1 MPNKDV
7 AFNRKAFHDY
17 HILERMEAGI
27 VLTGTEI
34 KAIRNGN
41 VNLREGYARV
51 ENGELW
57 LFNAHIA
64 RYEHGNRYNHEPT
77 RTRKLL
83 VHRRQLRELQRQV
96 QDKGVTL
103 VPLGLYLKDD
113 IAKID
118 LGVVRGK
125 KLYDKRQ
132 DTAKREAER
141 EMGRAI
147 RRTELAVPK

>member
-7 AFNRKAFHDY
+7 AVNRKAFHDY
-17 HILERMEAGI
+17 HILDRLEAGI

-34 KAIRNGN
+34 KAVRAGN

-51 ENGELW
+51 ENGEVW
-57 LFNAHIA
+57 LFNVHIA
-64 RYEHGNRYNHEPT
+64 RYEQGNRYNHEPT
-77 RTRKLL
+77 RPRKLL
-83 VHRRQLRELQRQV
+83 LHRRQIRELLRQV

-113 IAKID
+113 LAKID

-125 KLYDKRQ
+125 KLFDKRQ
-132 DTAKREAER
+132 DTAKRDADR
-141 EMGRAI
+141 EIARAL
-147 RRTELAVPK
+147 RRSELAAPR

>member
-1 MPNKDV
+1 MPNKAV
-7 AFNRKAFHDY
+7 AVNRKAFHDY
-17 HILERMEAGI
+17 HILDRMEAGI

-41 VNLREGYARV
+41 VNLREAYARV

-64 RYEHGNRYNHEPT
+64 RYEQGNRYNHEPT

-103 VPLGLYLKDD
+103 VPLGL
-113 IAKID
+113 
-118 LGVVRGK
+118 
-125 KLYDKRQ
+125 
-132 DTAKREAER
+132 
-141 EMGRAI
+141 
-147 RRTELAVPK
+147 